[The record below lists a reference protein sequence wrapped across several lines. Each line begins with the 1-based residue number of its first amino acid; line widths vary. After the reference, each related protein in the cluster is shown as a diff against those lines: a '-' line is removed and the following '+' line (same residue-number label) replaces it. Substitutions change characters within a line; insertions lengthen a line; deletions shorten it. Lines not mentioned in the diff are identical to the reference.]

1 MSGLIVKADIDRVKD
16 AVDLEDIVSNYVT
29 LRPAGINTF
38 KGLCP
43 FHDENTP
50 SFNVNAARGFWHCF
64 GCGEG
69 GDAISFLQRIDH
81 LSFTDAVEH
90 LAGKYGIV
98 LRYEDGK
105 RPVDDYGKR
114 QRLLD
119 MHRVAEEFYCAQ
131 LLTPVAQVGRD
142 FLLQRGFTREHC
154 EHFGVGFAPQGWNG
168 LSNHLRSQGFTDQ
181 ELIAGGV
188 ATSGTRGLYDRFRG
202 RLIWPIRDLTGA
214 TIGFGARRLFDDD
227 QGPKYLNTPET
238 PIYHKSK
245 VLYGL
250 DLAKRPIAT
259 KRQVVVVEGYTDVM
273 AAHIA
278 GVDTAVASC
287 GTAFGAEHVKIIR
300 RLLGDMAD
308 PSVGLQL
315 ASGKSRGGE
324 VIFTFDGDAAGQ
336 KAALKAYGEDQN
348 FALQTFVAIEKR
360 GMDPCDLRM
369 AEGDEAITRL
379 IASRIPL
386 FEFVLRTTLA
396 AVDLTTPEGR
406 VVGLRAAAPIVSS
419 IRDRALQKE
428 YVRLLSGWLS
438 MDSVDVSR
446 EVTRAARMR
455 TAAAEPVL
463 LAENPVAVSG
473 VESAKTVS
481 GEAAG
486 EEPVLSYGDTS
497 TARFKLEAQSLASVL
512 QRPFDCLG
520 TGFDDVD
527 LETFITPA
535 FKAVHEHLMKFGGLA
550 RFEAHL
556 QAAEKVFPEIT
567 VAAQKATEGWNR
579 EVFDYASAP
588 VRNVLNALLV
598 TTLPQDTPDK
608 LGFFARSVTTAL
620 VQAAIVRQIQ
630 QKRYEI
636 GRLEAAGESTGEQ
649 FRQLLVLEEKRRAL
663 EESIQGENLY

>member
-1 MSGLIVKADIDRVKD
+1 MSGLIVKADIERVKD

-50 SFNVNAARGFWHCF
+50 SFNVNTARGFWHCF

-69 GDAISFLQRIDH
+69 GDAISFLQKIDH
-81 LSFTDAVEH
+81 LSFSDAVEH
-90 LAGKYGIV
+90 LAGKYGIT

-105 RPVDDYGKR
+105 RPADDYGKR

-131 LLTPVAQVGRD
+131 LQTPAAQAGRE

-154 EHFGVGFAPQGWNG
+154 EHFGVGFAPPGWNA
-168 LSNHLRSQGFTDQ
+168 LSNHLRAQGFTDQ
-181 ELIAGGV
+181 ELITGGL
-188 ATSGTRGLYDRFRG
+188 ATSGARGIYDRFRG

-214 TIGFGARRLFDDD
+214 TIGFGARRLFADD

-287 GTAFGAEHVKIIR
+287 GTAFGSEHVKIIR

-315 ASGKSRGGE
+315 ASGQSRGGE

-369 AEGDEAITRL
+369 AEGDEAIVRL
-379 IASRIPL
+379 VASRIPL

-396 AVDLTTPEGR
+396 AVDLSTPEGR
-406 VVGLRAAAPIVSS
+406 VAGLRATAPVVSS
-419 IRDRALQKE
+419 IRDKALQKE
-428 YVRLLSGWLS
+428 YVRLLSGWLG
-438 MDSVDVSR
+438 MDARDIVAEVQRASR
-446 EVTRAARMR
+446 KA
-455 TAAAEPVL
+455 TAATSASVTSAEPQLVEKSEVAQPE
-463 LAENPVAVSG
+463 AE
-473 VESAKTVS
+473 
-481 GEAAG
+481 
-486 EEPVLSYGDTS
+486 LSYGDTS
-497 TARFKLEAQSLASVL
+497 TPRFKFEVQALAAVV

-520 TGFDDVD
+520 TGFDEVA
-527 LETFITPA
+527 LGTFTSPA
-535 FKAVHEHLMKFGGLA
+535 FHALHQHLLQLGGLA

-556 QAAEKVFPEIT
+556 QAAEKVFPELET
-567 VAAQKATEGWNR
+567 AVQKATEGWNR
-579 EVFDYASAP
+579 EIFTHASP
-588 VRNVLNALLV
+588 QVQKVLHALLV
-598 TTLPQDTPDK
+598 TTLPQDTPEK
-608 LGFFARSVTTAL
+608 VGFFARSVTTAL
-620 VQAAIVRQIQ
+620 VQSSISRQVEQ
-630 QKRYEI
+630 LRFEI
-636 GRLEAAGESTGEQ
+636 GRLEAAGESTAEQ
-649 FRQLLVLEEKRRAL
+649 FRRLLILEEKRRAL
-663 EESIQGENLY
+663 DESIQGENSY